1 MLESLRPEA
10 EIGGRLMDIPEIRRM
25 GKSGRR
31 IGGAADAPNNPT
43 VEPQKL
49 KALMRRTESTVI
61 APSP

>member
-1 MLESLRPEA
+1 
-10 EIGGRLMDIPEIRRM
+10 MDIPEIRRM
-25 GKSGRR
+25 DKSGGR

>member
-1 MLESLRPEA
+1 
-10 EIGGRLMDIPEIRRM
+10 MDIPEIRRM
-25 GKSGRR
+25 GESGGRN
-31 IGGAADAPNNPT
+31 GGAADAPNNPT